1 MSDSSNDLV
10 GEQIGNYRLLRLLG
24 KGGYANVYLG
34 EHIYHKTRVA
44 IKLFHRNVSDADLE
58 EILTEARTIAR
69 LEHPR
74 IIRIFECNVE
84 NEYPYLVMGYAPQ
97 GSLRQRH
104 PRGTRLP
111 CSLVVSY
118 VEQIATALQYAH
130 EHKLV
135 HRDVKPENMLVGED
149 GQLLLSD
156 FGLVTFARTTGNQ
169 TTGDMRGTVAY
180 MAPEQLHGK
189 PRTKS
194 DQYSLAIV
202 AYEWLCGQR
211 PFSGSFAEIASQ
223 HILAAP
229 PSLKEQ
235 VSDLPLAVEQVIFKA
250 LAKHPANR
258 FENIT
263 LFAQALQQASLSPVS
278 TVSSSAPIQRVASPQ
293 TLTPPPDSSRIPSDL
308 LPSIPPSRLVEELS
322 TQIDAQQLWS
332 YDSPSLL
339 PVQPAN
345 AATTVPMQPAQTGE
359 EAPSSKR
366 LRKRTLRTLVIL
378 AGLFLLIG
386 GSFIL
391 GSGILAPSQPTPKPP
406 KVSDGMSTTIVST
419 TTVPATKSVTVVSQ
433 PPTARP
439 TQQPTQPAK
448 PAASPTQRTTPTPT
462 ATTQP
467 TPTATATATA
477 TPTPSVPTLPTVIKG
492 LFP

>member
-34 EHIYHKTRVA
+34 EHIYHNTRVA
-44 IKLFHRNVSDADLE
+44 IKLFHRNVSDSDLE

-118 VEQIATALQYAH
+118 VEQIAAALQYAH
-130 EHKLV
+130 EHRLV
-135 HRDVKPENMLVGED
+135 HRDVKPENMLIAED

-211 PFSGSFAEIASQ
+211 PFGGSFAEIASQ

-229 PSLKEQ
+229 PSLTEQ
-235 VSDLPLAVEQVIFKA
+235 VPDLVPAVEQVIFKA
-250 LAKHPANR
+250 MAKHPANR

-263 LFAQALQQASLSPVS
+263 LFAQALQQASLSSV
-278 TVSSSAPIQRVASPQ
+278 SAPLPAPTKHATTQ
-293 TLTPPPDSSRIPSDL
+293 TLTPPPVSSRVSSSL
-308 LPSIPPSRLVEELS
+308 LPPIPPERLVEELS

-332 YDSPSLL
+332 YDSPSLKPAS
-339 PVQPAN
+339 PVN
-345 AATTVPMQPAQTGE
+345 AAITTPMQPARTGE
-359 EAPSSKR
+359 EALPSR
-366 LRKRTLRTLVIL
+366 LIRSRTLRTLVIL

-386 GSFIL
+386 GSL
-391 GSGILAPSQPTPKPP
+391 VVSGLLTPSQPTPKPP

-419 TTVPATKSVTVVSQ
+419 ATVPVAKTVTVVNQ
-433 PPTARP
+433 PTPTP

-448 PAASPTQRTTPTPT
+448 PTAKPTQRATPTPS
-462 ATTQP
+462 
-467 TPTATATATA
+467 PTATPTA
-477 TPTPSVPTLPTVIKG
+477 TPTPTPTPTPLVPPLPTIVGG

>member
-34 EHIYHKTRVA
+34 EHIYQKTRVA

-84 NEYPYLVMGYAPQ
+84 NEYPYLAMGYAPQ

-111 CSLVVSY
+111 CSLVASY
-118 VEQIATALQYAH
+118 VEQIAAALQYAH
-130 EHKLV
+130 EHRLV

-211 PFSGSFAEIASQ
+211 PFGGAFAEIASQ

-229 PSLKEQ
+229 PSLREQ
-235 VSDLPLAVEQVIFKA
+235 VPDLPPAVEQVIFKA

-263 LFAQALQQASLSPVS
+263 LFAQALQQASLTPASA
-278 TVSSSAPIQRVASPQ
+278 VSSPTPAQSVASQ
-293 TLTPPPDSSRIPSDL
+293 TLTPPDPSHISSDL
-308 LPSIPPSRLVEELS
+308 LPSVPPARLLEELS

-332 YDSPSLL
+332 YDSPSLQ
-339 PVQPAN
+339 PVRPASSIS
-345 AATTVPMQPAQTGE
+345 AAATVPMQPA
-359 EAPSSKR
+359 PSAKFIHN
-366 LRKRTLRTLVIL
+366 RTFRTLVIL

-386 GSFIL
+386 GSFIV

-406 KVSDGMSTTIVST
+406 AVSGGMSTKIVST
-419 TTVPATKSVTVVSQ
+419 ATVPVTNTVVSQ
-433 PPTARP
+433 PPTATATPPPATPTQTRP
-439 TQQPTQPAK
+439 TATPTPHATATATAQ
-448 PAASPTQRTTPTPT
+448 TTPT
-462 ATTQP
+462 ATP
-467 TPTATATATA
+467 TATA

>member
-44 IKLFHRNVSDADLE
+44 IKLFHRNVSDSDLE

-118 VEQIATALQYAH
+118 IEQIAAALQYAH

-235 VSDLPLAVEQVIFKA
+235 VSDLPPAVEQVIFKA

-263 LFAQALQQASLSPVS
+263 LFARALQQASLSPVA
-278 TVSSSAPIQRVASPQ
+278 SAPLPAPTQRVASQ
-293 TLTPPPDSSRIPSDL
+293 TLTPPPDSSQISSDL
-308 LPSIPPSRLVEELS
+308 LPSVPPSRLVEELS

-332 YDSPSLL
+332 YDSPSLQPVPPASAAATI
-339 PVQPAN
+339 PVQPAR
-345 AATTVPMQPAQTGE
+345 TDVS
-359 EAPSSKR
+359 SSKR
-366 LRKRTLRTLVIL
+366 IRDRTLRTLMIL
-378 AGLFLLIG
+378 AGLLLLVG
-386 GSFIL
+386 GSIIL
-391 GSGILAPSQPTPKPP
+391 GSGILSPSQPKPKPP

-419 TTVPATKSVTVVSQ
+419 ATVPVTKTVTVVSQ
-433 PPTARP
+433 PPTATP
-439 TQQPTQPAK
+439 TPPPTQPAK
-448 PAASPTQRTTPTPT
+448 PTATATQRATPTPT

-467 TPTATATATA
+467 TPTATPTATA

>member
-10 GEQIGNYRLLRLLG
+10 GELIGNYRLLRLLG

-34 EHIYHKTRVA
+34 EHIYHNTRVA

-58 EILTEARTIAR
+58 EILTEARTIAK

-74 IIRIFECNVE
+74 IIRIFECNIE
-84 NEYPYLVMGYAPQ
+84 NEYPYLVMSYAPQ

-118 VEQIATALQYAH
+118 VEQIAAALQYAH

-211 PFSGSFAEIASQ
+211 PFGGAFAEIASQ

-229 PSLKEQ
+229 PSLTEQ
-235 VSDLPLAVEQVIFKA
+235 VPDLPPAVEQVIFKA
-250 LAKHPANR
+250 MAKHPANR
-258 FENIT
+258 FENVT
-263 LFAQALQQASLSPVS
+263 LFAQALQQANLSSV
-278 TVSSSAPIQRVASPQ
+278 SAPLPAATKRVASQ
-293 TLTPPPDSSRIPSDL
+293 ALTPLPDSSRVSSSL
-308 LPSIPPSRLVEELS
+308 LPSVPPELLVEELS
-322 TQIDAQQLWS
+322 TQIDAQQFWS
-332 YDSPSLL
+332 YDSPSLK
-339 PVQPAN
+339 PVN
-345 AATTVPMQPAQTGE
+345 AATTSMHPAQKGE
-359 EAPSSKR
+359 ERSSSR
-366 LRKRTLRTLVIL
+366 LISSRTLRTLMIL
-378 AGLFLLIG
+378 SGLLLLIG
-386 GSFIL
+386 GSL
-391 GSGILAPSQPTPKPP
+391 VLSSGIFTPSQPAPKPP
-406 KVSDGMSTTIVST
+406 KVNDGMSTTIVST
-419 TTVPATKSVTVVSQ
+419 ATVPVTKKTVTVVSQ
-433 PPTARP
+433 P
-439 TQQPTQPAK
+439 
-448 PAASPTQRTTPTPT
+448 TPTPT
-462 ATTQP
+462 LQPTKPAKPTAKPTQRATP
-467 TPTATATATA
+467 TPTPTEKPTA
-477 TPTPSVPTLPTVIKG
+477 TPTPTPTPLVPPLPTIVGG

>member
-34 EHIYHKTRVA
+34 EHIYQKTRVA

-118 VEQIATALQYAH
+118 VEQIAAALQYAH
-130 EHKLV
+130 EHRLV
-135 HRDVKPENMLVGED
+135 HRDVKPENMLIAED

-229 PSLKEQ
+229 PSLTEQ
-235 VSDLPLAVEQVIFKA
+235 VPDLIPAVEQVIFKA

-263 LFAQALQQASLSPVS
+263 LFAQALQQASLSSV
-278 TVSSSAPIQRVASPQ
+278 SAPLPASTKRVASQ
-293 TLTPPPDSSRIPSDL
+293 TLTPLPDSSHVSSSL
-308 LPSIPPSRLVEELS
+308 LPSVPPAQLVEELS
-322 TQIDAQQLWS
+322 TQIDAQQFWS
-332 YDSPSLL
+332 YDSPSLK
-339 PVQPAN
+339 PVN
-345 AATTVPMQPAQTGE
+345 AATTSMHPAQTGE
-359 EAPSSKR
+359 EAPSFR
-366 LRKRTLRTLVIL
+366 LIRNRMLRMLVIL
-378 AGLFLLIG
+378 VGLFLLIG
-386 GSFIL
+386 GSFVL
-391 GSGILAPSQPTPKPP
+391 GSGILTPSQPTPKPP
-406 KVSDGMSTTIVST
+406 KVNDGMSTVIVST
-419 TTVPATKSVTVVSQ
+419 ATVPVAKTVTVVSQ
-433 PPTARP
+433 P
-439 TQQPTQPAK
+439 
-448 PAASPTQRTTPTPT
+448 TPTPT
-462 ATTQP
+462 AQPTQP
-467 TPTATATATA
+467 PKPTAKPTKRATATPSPTATPTA
-477 TPTPSVPTLPTVIKG
+477 TPTPTPSPTPLVPPLPTIVGG
-492 LFP
+492 LLP